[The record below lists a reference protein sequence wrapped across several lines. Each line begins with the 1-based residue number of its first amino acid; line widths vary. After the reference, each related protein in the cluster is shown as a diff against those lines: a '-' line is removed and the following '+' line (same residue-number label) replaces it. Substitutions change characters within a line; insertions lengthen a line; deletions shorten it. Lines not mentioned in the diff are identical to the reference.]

1 MKVYGFDLLRWP
13 HLDYFWQKLL
23 SYHRGSMK
31 LLGLSPPA
39 RGPIVRSAE
48 ELPLYEFD
56 FDLTQKEGLTFVGDP
71 DYVTRE
77 IRAHMQELG
86 AGVIMGLFQFGSLP
100 HALATKNMELF
111 AKTVLPALRRD

>member
-1 MKVYGFDLLRWP
+1 SLLTSHAAPR
-13 HLDYFWQKLL
+13 
-23 SYHRGSMK
+23 R
-31 LLGLSPPA
+31 LLGVSPPA
-39 RGPIVRSAE
+39 RGSIVRSAE

-86 AGVIMGLFQFGSLP
+86 AGVVMGLFQFGSLP